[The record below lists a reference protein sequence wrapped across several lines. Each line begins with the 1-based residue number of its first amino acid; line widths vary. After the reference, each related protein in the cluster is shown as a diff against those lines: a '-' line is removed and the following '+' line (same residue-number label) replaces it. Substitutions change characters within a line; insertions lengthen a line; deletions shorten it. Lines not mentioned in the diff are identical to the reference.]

1 MSLRAGYL
9 STLDWPEALP
19 LNVKFAL
26 ANTLAQCLEPLR
38 NAIVYRLVPLEYSPQ
53 EDGDSGPEQEMS
65 NSGSA
70 NAATGSVAGI
80 VVATS
85 KTSARQA
92 ATVAPMESA
101 DTAFGSATAV
111 TGGATCVAVAIATQA
126 HLHAASVAPMES
138 TKNTTGP
145 SMHVAVAM
153 AGVAVATPA
162 SLAAQTDTTGSID
175 STDAGLAIPGTCS
188 GPTTAQAGSDA
199 VLAAALRLERPQ
211 PRPLNHCAS

>member
-1 MSLRAGYL
+1 MGGQKKKKGKQLDLQLALPLRSVMSLRAGYL

-38 NAIVYRLVPLEYSPQ
+38 NAIMYRLVPLEYSPQ
-53 EDGDSGPEQEMS
+53 EDGDSSPEQEMS

-101 DTAFGSATAV
+101 DTACGSATAV
-111 TGGATCVAVAIATQA
+111 TGGAACVAVAIATQRQ
-126 HLHAASVAPMES
+126 LHAAIS
-138 TKNTTGP
+138 
-145 SMHVAVAM
+145 
-153 AGVAVATPA
+153 
-162 SLAAQTDTTGSID
+162 AQVR
-175 STDAGLAIPGTCS
+175 L
-188 GPTTAQAGSDA
+188 QVELR
-199 VLAAALRLERPQ
+199 VLALHRAELRA
-211 PRPLNHCAS
+211 PRRKKLI